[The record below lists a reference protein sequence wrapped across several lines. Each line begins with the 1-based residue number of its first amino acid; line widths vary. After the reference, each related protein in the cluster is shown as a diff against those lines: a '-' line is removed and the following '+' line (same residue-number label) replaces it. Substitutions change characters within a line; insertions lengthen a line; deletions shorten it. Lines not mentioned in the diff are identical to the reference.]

1 MRRWRAGMAAC
12 WLAAVLSLPQAARAQ
27 VASREGIQLQ
37 NEILELRRDLDGL
50 RAQAPQNSGGGYVAP
65 APAYNAPAYNA
76 PGASG
81 ELNAQLLDRVTR
93 LEEEVRTLRGR
104 VDEADN
110 ARQRQAD
117 DFNKQL
123 GDLNFKLGN
132 GASTPAAASTTNPPH
147 GALTPNPA
155 TLPPVPIH
163 RTPEVAIADGN
174 AALARRDYPAAQ
186 AAAREVLAATKGPR
200 ATDAQFLLA
209 EAQAGQRDFPSA
221 ALSYNDT
228 YNRNPRGGR
237 APDALLGLANSLTAA
252 GEKKAACQTMDKLRA
267 EFPTPRPDMRAAI
280 VAARQRAA
288 CH

>member
-12 WLAAVLSLPQAARAQ
+12 GLAAMLSGPQVAYAQ
-27 VASREGIQLQ
+27 VDSREGIQLH

-50 RAQAPQNSGGGYVAP
+50 RAQASQNNGAGYAAPVPTYSG
-65 APAYNAPAYNA
+65 
-76 PGASG
+76 PGTSS
-81 ELNAQLLDRVTR
+81 ELNAQLLNRVAR
-93 LEEEVRTLRGR
+93 LEEALRDLRGR

-123 GDLNFKLGN
+123 ADLNFKLGN
-132 GASTPAAASTTNPPH
+132 GAATPTTQPLGSPPR
-147 GALTPNPA
+147 GTLTPSP
-155 TLPPVPIH
+155 TSLPVPMH

-174 AALARRDYPAAQ
+174 AALSRRDYPAAQ
-186 AAAREVLAATKGPR
+186 AAAREVVASTKGPR

-209 EAQAGQRDFPSA
+209 QAQAGQHDFPAA

-237 APDALLGLANSLTAA
+237 APDALLGLANSLTAV
-252 GEKKAACQTMDKLRA
+252 GEKKAACQTMDKLHA

-280 VAARQRAA
+280 VAARQHAA
-288 CH
+288 CG

>member
-1 MRRWRAGMAAC
+1 MRRWRVGMAAC
-12 WLAAVLSLPQAARAQ
+12 GLAAMLSLPQAARAQ
-27 VASREGIQLQ
+27 MDSREGIQLQ

-50 RAQAPQNSGGGYVAP
+50 RAQAPRNNGGYVAP
-65 APAYNAPAYNA
+65 VPAYNA
-76 PGASG
+76 PGSSSA
-81 ELNAQLLDRVTR
+81 LDAQLLDRVAR
-93 LEEEVRTLRGR
+93 LEDEVRSLRGR

-123 GDLNFKLGN
+123 ADLNFKLGN
-132 GASTPAAASTTNPPH
+132 GAVTPAASTTSPPR
-147 GALTPNPA
+147 GVLTPGPA
-155 TLPPVPIH
+155 TLPQPSVPIH

-174 AALARRDYPAAQ
+174 AALARRDYPSAQ

-237 APDALLGLANSLTAA
+237 APDALLGLASSLTAV

-288 CH
+288 CR